1 MEISS
6 DERMQASALLVPGVV
21 AIGLCQSVAEGAG
34 EQASRRIVGH
44 RRDAIVRA
52 AHVGGK
58 HVVVIASRHDLAVGV
73 FHGFGQVRIALA
85 LDIKRIIEK
94 MVAIT
99 VFVLGSL

>member
-6 DERMQASALLVPGVV
+6 DERVQASALLVPGIVDIV
-21 AIGLCQSVAEGAG
+21 LCQPIAEGAG
-34 EQASRRIVGH
+34 QQASRRIVGH
-44 RRDAIVRA
+44 GRDVIVRA

-58 HVVVIASRHDLAVGV
+58 HVVVIASGHNFAVGV